1 MSTGFQPVQC
11 LTFLKRGANKMAL
24 FKLKDGPNLERVNRK
39 EFKNE
44 QELHELIEKN
54 LRYAMGINL
63 IATEYPIP
71 NGRIDTLGLDESGVP
86 VIIEYKWKKDLSA
99 IVQGLFYLDW
109 VMQNKKPFESIV
121 KDKLGKDVTVNWST
135 QPRLIII
142 AQDFEIKEL
151 SAINLMG
158 PRVELKKYSLYE
170 GLFNIED
177 VNIVK
182 SSGNIKDI
190 QPSEER
196 YTLDQLLKKTTG
208 EINAIFLELRD
219 KTLGLSD
226 AVWEKV
232 GAWYVDYRTSS
243 TFASVNIQKNKM
255 KIFIKMGDQKIEDP
269 RKICKPIP
277 EKYGYGLLNT
287 QFELSRK
294 EDLDYAMKLITQAY
308 NYISG

>member
-1 MSTGFQPVQC
+1 
-11 LTFLKRGANKMAL
+11 MAL
-24 FKLKDGPNLERVNRK
+24 FKLNHNLTLGKVNRK
-39 EFKNE
+39 EFKSE

-63 IATEYPIP
+63 IASEYPIP
-71 NGRIDTLGLDESGVP
+71 NGRIDTLGLDEAGVP

-109 VMQNKKPFESIV
+109 VMQNKRPFESIV

-158 PRVELKKYSLYE
+158 PSVELTKYSLYE
-170 GLFNIED
+170 GLFNIDD
-177 VNIVK
+177 VNITKK
-182 SSGNIKDI
+182 SGKIEDI
-190 QPSEER
+190 EPGVGK
-196 YTLDQLLKKTTG
+196 YTLDQILKKTTP
-208 EINAIFLELRD
+208 EINGIFSELRD
-219 KTLGLSD
+219 KIMGLSD

-232 GAWYVDYRTSS
+232 GGWYVDYRTTS
-243 TFASVNIQKNKM
+243 TFASVNIQKTRL
-255 KIFIKMGDQKIEDP
+255 KIFIKMGTQEVEDP
-269 RKICKPIP
+269 LKICKPIP

-294 EDLDYAMKLITQAY
+294 EDLDYAMKLIIQAY
-308 NYISG
+308 NYVSG